1 MSLKD
6 AAWIVYKAYDP
17 ASDVRGVI
25 EYSIS
30 EGESISDLFIISD
43 EYPLHVRTTMI
54 YKDGNL
60 QTLTNTESEGDFYLE
75 DGRIIANYDIP
86 GGSTLAI
93 AILTDIS
100 TYFSDE

>member
-1 MSLKD
+1 
-6 AAWIVYKAYDP
+6 
-17 ASDVRGVI
+17 
-25 EYSIS
+25 
-30 EGESISDLFIISD
+30 
-43 EYPLHVRTTMI
+43 MI

-60 QTLTNTESEGDFYLE
+60 QTLTNTESDGDFYLE

-93 AILTDIS
+93 AILTDVS